1 MNIITLLTALG
12 MILGDF
18 NVELHSASNS
28 LQSHC
33 VEVIIVEWNKEKD
46 LKDKMR
52 KKRSHEN
59 CICHE

>member
-1 MNIITLLTALG
+1 

-18 NVELHSASNS
+18 NVEFHSASNS

-33 VEVIIVEWNKEKD
+33 VEVITVEWNKEKD

>member
-1 MNIITLLTALG
+1 

-18 NVELHSASNS
+18 NVELHNASNS

-33 VEVIIVEWNKEKD
+33 VDVIIVEWNKEKD

-52 KKRSHEN
+52 EEKKDHMKTIFVMN
-59 CICHE
+59 KK

>member
-1 MNIITLLTALG
+1 

-18 NVELHSASNS
+18 NVELHSTSNS

-33 VEVIIVEWNKEKD
+33 VEVIIIEWNKKKD

-52 KKRSHEN
+52 KKDHMKTVFVMN
-59 CICHE
+59 KK